1 MAQSSS
7 WTQQQQRHPMYTILT
22 HHRAPPPQLDLN
34 LRSNRAVISC
44 LRVHRWRLRQKKEER
59 TIVDA
64 WGWDFRSLVAFPF
77 AWPILHST
85 QALASTIFGSLCPP
99 STHHSSPCS
108 QSGIRNFGSPP
119 LFKFKSSLVPTNE
132 VGESFRDRYNTKTPS
147 LVDRRK
153 RWSLSTIGR

>member
-44 LRVHRWRLRQKKEER
+44 LRVHLRQKKEER

-64 WGWDFRSLVAFPF
+64 WGWDFRSPVAFPF
-77 AWPILHST
+77 AWPILQST

-99 STHHSSPCS
+99 STHHSSSCS
-108 QSGIRNFGSPP
+108 GEFGISGVPHFSNSNP
-119 LFKFKSSLVPTNE
+119 LLCPRMRWESHFETVTTPKLHHSLTDEND
-132 VGESFRDRYNTKTPS
+132 GHFRQLEDEKE
-147 LVDRRK
+147 
-153 RWSLSTIGR
+153 